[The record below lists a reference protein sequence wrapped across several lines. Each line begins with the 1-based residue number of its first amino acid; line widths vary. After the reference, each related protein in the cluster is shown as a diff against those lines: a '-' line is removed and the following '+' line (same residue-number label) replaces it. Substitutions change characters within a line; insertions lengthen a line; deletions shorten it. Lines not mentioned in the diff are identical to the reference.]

1 MEQLAGS
8 LQRRASRAAWLGLGL
23 FFQKPCLACGA
34 RVPDPREAG
43 LCPTCWSALERWPSP
58 RVLPHLG
65 EAPDFEPF
73 AAFSYEG
80 WLRELVHAWKFDG
93 RSALTRPLAR
103 QMAER
108 LRTLGAAGYDAVV
121 ALPPSP
127 ASLRERG
134 FDAAG
139 ELAAQVARQ
148 WGLPLWRPLKQLR
161 ARQRQSGLKRQDR
174 LANAVGLYAAEN
186 RGLQGKRLLVIDD
199 LLSTGATA
207 QAAAAALLEA
217 GAMQVGG
224 GVLAHA
230 VAA

>member
-1 MEQLAGS
+1 VEQLAAGP
-8 LQRRASRAAWLGLGL
+8 QQRARRALWLGLGL

-34 RVPDPREAG
+34 RVPDPRQAG
-43 LCPTCWSALERWPSP
+43 LCPSCWGALERWPSP

-93 RSALTRPLAR
+93 RSPLTRPLAR
-103 QMAER
+103 QMAGR
-108 LRTLGAAGYDAVV
+108 LGALGAADCDAVV
-121 ALPPSP
+121 ALPASP

-139 ELAAQVARQ
+139 ELAAQVAQQ
-148 WGLPLWRPLKQLR
+148 WGLPLLRPLKQLR
-161 ARQRQSGLKRQDR
+161 ARQRQSGLKRQER
-174 LANAVGLYAAEN
+174 LDNALGLYGVES
-186 RGLQGKRLLVIDD
+186 RGLQGKRLLVVDD

-207 QAAAAALLEA
+207 QAAAAALLDA
-217 GAMQVGG
+217 GAMRVDV